1 MAAPDPN
8 QRFCPA
14 CGAYTP
20 TQTCPV
26 DGTFT
31 VVLKKYAAGTEI
43 RPGDIVGERYKI
55 VRPLGEG
62 GYSSVFAG
70 QHVITGQETA
80 IKVLKASWP
89 GPDEQAVRRF
99 YREARVTAGLAHPN
113 TVRVF
118 DVGQTEAGAFWL
130 AMELLHG
137 DSLEQ
142 MLQTRAN
149 GKPPDRVGPGE
160 VLTQDEC
167 IKFAIPVLRSLHE
180 AHGQLLVH
188 RDLKP
193 ANVVLA
199 EVAGETIVKVLD
211 FGIAQ
216 TRGSTLTTTGMALG
230 TPAYMSPEQCQGLEL
245 DGRSDLYSMGIV
257 LWRCVTG
264 DVPFADANPVKLMQ
278 AHLSRPLPDI
288 WRRAR
293 TPLTQPFVDVLL
305 KALRKDKDARYQQAS
320 AMREALEAASGE
332 MSRTAM
338 DMQAF
343 RLDGKAPPPRARP
356 RGEPS
361 QALAAVDRPRSD
373 LQPLVRPAKVQLE
386 ITVPN
391 PPTPT
396 AQVVPASAPQPAK
409 PTAAVAQTPASPAR
423 QLRPRPR
430 APDEPAATAN
440 DRAPSPA
447 ASEPAAPGAAGVVRM
462 SQPPMP
468 GPAAP
473 PGPRPVSQPVL
484 LPERAGPRVE
494 SGPHDPGL
502 IRKATLASSPLRADK
517 VSDGDTDRHKA
528 LHISPAREPGEPAP
542 KPKKIWRK
550 TIPMRGGNVVSGL
563 QPANEPGD
571 TEPM

>member
-14 CGAYTP
+14 CGAYALA
-20 TQTCPV
+20 QTCPA

-31 VVLKKYAAGTEI
+31 VVLKKFAAGTEI
-43 RPGDIVGERYKI
+43 RPGDVVGERYKI
-55 VRPLGEG
+55 VKPLGEG
-62 GYSSVFAG
+62 GYSSVFAA

-80 IKVLKASWP
+80 IKVLKAAWP

-137 DSLEQ
+137 PSLEQ
-142 MLQTRAN
+142 VLQERAN

-160 VLTQDEC
+160 VLTQAEC
-167 IKFAIPVLRSLHE
+167 IEFAIPVLRSLHE

-193 ANVVLA
+193 ANIVLA
-199 EVAGETIVKVLD
+199 KVAGETIVKVLD

-305 KALRKDKDARYQQAS
+305 KALRKDKDARYQQPND
-320 AMREALEAASGE
+320 MRDALEAASGE

-343 RLDGKAPPPRARP
+343 RLDGKAPPARNRP
-356 RGEPS
+356 RNSPS
-361 QALAAVDRPRSD
+361 RPLQAVDRPRSD

-391 PPTPT
+391 PPPS
-396 AQVVPASAPQPAK
+396 SAPVAAAPPQAAK
-409 PTAAVAQTPASPAR
+409 PPAASVETPLSPAR
-423 QLRPRPR
+423 PVRLRPRPPVEPEWPPSDDSLRLSR
-430 APDEPAATAN
+430 APA
-440 DRAPSPA
+440 
-447 ASEPAAPGAAGVVRM
+447 
-462 SQPPMP
+462 P
-468 GPAAP
+468 GPAEP
-473 PGPRPVSQPVL
+473 PGPRPVSQPVR
-484 LPERAGPRVE
+484 LPDRPGLRLGLALEQE
-494 SGPHDPGL
+494 DPGL
-502 IRKATLASSPLRADK
+502 IRKVTLASAPLRADK
-517 VSDGDTDRHKA
+517 VADGDTDRHKA
-528 LHISPAREPGEPAP
+528 LHISPVREPATAAP
-542 KPKKIWRK
+542 KPKKVWRK

-563 QPANEPGD
+563 PSANEPGD

>member
-20 TQTCPV
+20 TQTCPT

-31 VVLKKYAAGTEI
+31 VVLKKYAAGIEI

-55 VRPLGEG
+55 VKPLGEG
-62 GYSSVFAG
+62 GYSSVFTG

-142 MLQTRAN
+142 LLQTRAN

-160 VLTQDEC
+160 VLTQAEC
-167 IKFAIPVLRSLHE
+167 IDFAVPVLRSLHE

-193 ANVVLA
+193 ANIVLA
-199 EVAGETIVKVLD
+199 KVAGETIVKVLD

-216 TRGSTLTTTGMALG
+216 TRASTLTTTGMALG
-230 TPAYMSPEQCQGLEL
+230 TPAYMSPEQCQGMEL
-245 DGRSDLYSMGIV
+245 DGRSDLYSLGIV

-293 TPLTQPFVDVLL
+293 TPLTQPFVDVVL
-305 KALRKDKDARYQQAS
+305 KSLRKDKDARYQQAN
-320 AMREALEAASGE
+320 AMREALEAASGDL
-332 MSRTAM
+332 SRTAM

-343 RLDGKAPPPRARP
+343 RLDGKPPPPRARP
-356 RGEPS
+356 LSAPS
-361 QALAAVDRPRSD
+361 RPIGAAERPRSD

-391 PPTPT
+391 PPTP
-396 AQVVPASAPQPAK
+396 APVNASVGAAPAPKPPA
-409 PTAAVAQTPASPAR
+409 AMVETPHSPAR
-423 QLRPRPR
+423 PLRTRPRPQS
-430 APDEPAATAN
+430 APAWSPD
-440 DRAPSPA
+440 DRPLQLQHPS
-447 ASEPAAPGAAGVVRM
+447 E
-462 SQPPMP
+462 P
-468 GPAAP
+468 GPAMP
-473 PGPRPVSQPVL
+473 PGPRPVSQPVS
-484 LPERAGPRVE
+484 LPDRAGPRVGLDVE
-494 SGPHDPGL
+494 RDDPGL
-502 IRKATLASSPLRADK
+502 IRKATLAAAPLRAER
-517 VSDGDTDRHKA
+517 VADGDTDRHKA
-528 LHISPAREPGEPAP
+528 LHISPVREPATTAP
-542 KPKKIWRK
+542 KPKKVWRK
-550 TIPMRGGNVVSGL
+550 TIPMVGSNVVSGL
-563 QPANEPGD
+563 RPANEPGD